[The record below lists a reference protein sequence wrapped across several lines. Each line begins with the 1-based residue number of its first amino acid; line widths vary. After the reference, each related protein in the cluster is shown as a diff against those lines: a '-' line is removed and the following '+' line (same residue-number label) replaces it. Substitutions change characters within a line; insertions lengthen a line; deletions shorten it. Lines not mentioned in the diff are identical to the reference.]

1 MQLLNLSILTN
12 LISST
17 CTFLLDD
24 SSRRPMECELSKSVS
39 SSFCSSQVLNLS
51 QYGETHS
58 PLSFVIISLKL
69 HVEPF
74 AFGALLNSNKKILV
88 RMKNR
93 LLIDRYDP
101 ISQFCA
107 PFVTLDVVNVGIQ
120 RVVAAWNAHST

>member
-1 MQLLNLSILTN
+1 
-12 LISST
+12 
-17 CTFLLDD
+17 
-24 SSRRPMECELSKSVS
+24 MECELSKSVS